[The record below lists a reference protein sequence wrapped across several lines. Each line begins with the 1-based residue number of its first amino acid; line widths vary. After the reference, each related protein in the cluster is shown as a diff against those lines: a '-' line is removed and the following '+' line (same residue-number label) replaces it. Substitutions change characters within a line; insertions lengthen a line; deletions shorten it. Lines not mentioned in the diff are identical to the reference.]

1 MAGWRGAAARDTILK
16 RATGCSRDG
25 SDARLLDSQRGAG
38 PTWRRGG
45 APAARSVLID
55 ARTAAPRLEID
66 TDLCII
72 GAGAA
77 GIAIA
82 REFAGTRVRVT
93 LLESGGRT
101 PDAATQSLYRGT
113 SMAQKYFRLDTT
125 RSRYF
130 GGSTNCWMGFCRPLD
145 ADDFEARDWIP
156 HSGWPFDRAFLEPY
170 YRRAQRVCGL
180 GPFGYRGADFSSPRR
195 PELAFSDARVLTH
208 CFQIAPTRFG
218 EIYHDELAR
227 AENVDTWLYANVVE
241 IEADPG
247 ARRVA
252 RLRVRVLDGPEFSL
266 RPRAVVLATGGI
278 ENARLLLASNRV
290 EAAGLGNRHDL
301 VGRFFME
308 HPHTI
313 SGEFLPSPA
322 ARPLGL
328 YQLHRRGGVEVLGVL
343 ALSAAVR
350 RSERLA
356 NFTASLAPRPQQGG
370 FERDLGVVIAAFDAE
385 GEGAKGVPRF
395 AFSNECEQVPNPE
408 SRVQLAYERDALG
421 MNRVT
426 LKWRLTAED
435 RDSLRRSHELIARE
449 VGRAG
454 LGRVKPGLGE
464 PLGAWPADLNGAR
477 HHMGTTRMH
486 TDPRQGVVDADSRV
500 HGISN
505 LFVAGSSVFPTAGAA
520 NPTLTIVALALR
532 LADRLKQELA

>member
-1 MAGWRGAAARDTILK
+1 M
-16 RATGCSRDG
+16 
-25 SDARLLDSQRGAG
+25 
-38 PTWRRGG
+38 
-45 APAARSVLID
+45 LID
-55 ARTAAPRLEID
+55 ARTAAPKLEAE
-66 TDLCII
+66 TDLCIV

-82 REFAGTRVRVT
+82 REFAGTPVRVT

-113 SMAQKYFRLDTT
+113 SMAQKYFQLDAA

-145 ADDFEARDWIP
+145 EDDFERRDWIP
-156 HSGWPFDRAFLEPY
+156 HSGWPFGRAALEPY
-170 YRRAQRVCGL
+170 YRRAQAVCAL
-180 GPFGYRGADFSSPRR
+180 GPFGYSGADFASPRR
-195 PELAFSDARVLTH
+195 PELAFPDARVLTH

-218 EIYHDELAR
+218 EIYHAELAT
-227 AENVDTWLYANVVE
+227 APNVDTWLYANVVE
-241 IEADPG
+241 IEPEPG
-247 ARRVA
+247 AQRVA
-252 RLRVRVLDGPEFSL
+252 RLHVRVLDGPEFSL

-308 HPHTI
+308 HPHTH

-328 YQLHRRGGVEVLGVL
+328 YQLHRRGRVDVLGVL

-350 RSERLA
+350 RDERLA
-356 NFTASLAPRPQQGG
+356 NFTASLAPRSQVGA
-370 FERDLGVVIAAFDAE
+370 FERDLGVVIAGFD
-385 GEGAKGVPRF
+385 GAGAGARGIPRF
-395 AFSNECEQVPNPE
+395 VFSNECEQLPNPE

-426 LKWRLTAED
+426 LKWRLSAED
-435 RDSLRRSHELIARE
+435 RNSLRRSHEIIARE
-449 VGRAG
+449 IGRAG

-464 PLGAWPADLNGAR
+464 PRGAWPDDLNGAR

-486 TDPRQGVVDADSRV
+486 SDPRQGVVDADSRV
-500 HGISN
+500 HGIAN
-505 LFVAGSSVFPTAGAA
+505 LFVAGSSVFPTSGAA

-532 LADRLKQELA
+532 LADHLKQEFV